1 MLQTLL
7 IWGGFTLVI
16 ADAIARIFLI
26 IRVILRRT
34 PVPDTLA
41 WFVLLLVV
49 PFISVFLYLLIGEH
63 RLGSRRLARYEH
75 FTREIETRA
84 VTHWQRH
91 GFDWSGSESTRAA
104 EQKAALEN
112 APTLFGGPPPVVPV
126 PVTITDE
133 QSRSYTPMARLLTRL
148 SSIPALV
155 GNNLDLIGDG
165 QKFFDRLIAD
175 IDNATKHV
183 HLLYYIWEDD
193 EKGRALAH
201 AVMRAAQRG
210 VTCRVL
216 ADSVGSTSLID
227 SETWNRMK
235 HAGVKVIE
243 ALPANPIRA
252 LFNRADLRNHRKI
265 AIIDG
270 TTAYCG
276 SQNITEENFR
286 KRLGSSAGPWI
297 DATVRMEGPAVQ
309 ALQATFLRDWV
320 LDSDEQL
327 RDEEKYF
334 GPPILR
340 GSSVV
345 QVIAS
350 GPGPRPDAI
359 HQAFLAM
366 LYAAREEIVITTPYF
381 VPDEATK
388 SALVNAAMR
397 GVEVIIVVP
406 DVSDN
411 PLVAAASRSHFED
424 LMEAGI
430 RIKLHQQGLLHS
442 KAAVVDRSLAVIGS
456 ANFDQRSFWLN
467 FETTLFVY
475 DSDFASLVRFL
486 QVSYMEVSKE
496 LNLRSWRHRSQ
507 LARFRDNCAQLLG
520 PLL

>member
-1 MLQTLL
+1 MLDAIA
-7 IWGGFTLVI
+7 IWGGGALVV
-16 ADAIARIFLI
+16 ADVVVRLFLI
-26 IRVILRRT
+26 ARVILRRT

-41 WFVLLLVV
+41 WVVLLLVV

-63 RLGSRRLARYEH
+63 RLGTRRLARYEL

-84 VTHWQRH
+84 VMHWRRNC
-91 GFDWSGSESTRAA
+91 FDWSGSHSTIAA
-104 EQKAALEN
+104 NEKVSREN
-112 APTLFGGPPPVVPV
+112 APTPFGGPPAVVPV

-133 QSRSYTPMARLLTRL
+133 QARSYAPMARLLTRL

-155 GNNLDLIGDG
+155 GNSLDLIGDG
-165 QKFFDRLIAD
+165 QKFFDTLIAD

-193 EKGRALAH
+193 EKGRALAK
-201 AVMRAAQRG
+201 AVMRAAERG

-216 ADSVGSTSLID
+216 VDSVGSSSLID

-235 HAGVKVIE
+235 DARVKVIE

-265 AIIDG
+265 AVIDG
-270 TTAYCG
+270 AIAYCG
-276 SQNITEENFR
+276 SQNITDENFR
-286 KRLGSSAGPWI
+286 KRLGSGAGPWI

-320 LDSDEQL
+320 LDSEEQL

-334 GPPILR
+334 GPPVLR

-359 HQAFLAM
+359 HLAFLAM
-366 LYAAREEIVITTPYF
+366 LYAAREEIIITTPYF

-388 SALVNAAMR
+388 SALVNAALR
-397 GVEVIIVVP
+397 GVEVIILVP
-406 DVSDN
+406 EVSDN

-424 LMEAGI
+424 LMDAGI
-430 RIKLHQQGLLHS
+430 RIKQHQGGLLHS
-442 KAAVVDRSLAVIGS
+442 KAAVIDRSLAVIGS

-475 DSDFASLVRFL
+475 DSDFASLLRFL
-486 QVSYMEVSKE
+486 QVSYMSQSREMN
-496 LNLRSWRHRSQ
+496 LNSWRRRSK
-507 LARFRDNCAQLLG
+507 LAKFRDNCAQLLG

>member
-1 MLQTLL
+1 MLQSLA
-7 IWGGFTLVI
+7 IWGGSALVVI
-16 ADAIARIFLI
+16 DALARIVLI
-26 IRVILRRT
+26 IRVITRRT

-49 PFISVFLYLLIGEH
+49 PFVSVFLYLLIGEH
-63 RLGSRRLARYEH
+63 RLGKRRLVHYEH

-84 VTHWQRH
+84 VMHWHRQ
-91 GFDWSGSESTRAA
+91 GFDWSDSESTRLAA
-104 EQKAALEN
+104 QKAALES
-112 APTLFGGPPPVVPV
+112 APAPYGSPPPQIPI

-133 QSRSYTPMARLLTRL
+133 QSRAYTPMARLLTRL

-165 QKFFDRLIAD
+165 QQFFDKLIAD
-175 IDNATKHV
+175 IDAAKKHV

-193 EKGRALAH
+193 EKGRDLAR
-201 AVMRAAQRG
+201 AVIRAAERG

-216 ADSVGSTSLID
+216 VDSVGSTTLID
-227 SETWNRMK
+227 SETWQKMK
-235 HAGVKVIE
+235 SAGVRVIE
-243 ALPANPIRA
+243 SLPANAIRA

-270 TTAYCG
+270 IIAYCG

-320 LDSDEQL
+320 LDSDERL
-327 RDEEKYF
+327 HNEEKYF
-334 GPPILR
+334 GAPILR

-381 VPDEATK
+381 VPDDATK
-388 SALVNAAMR
+388 SALVNAALR

-411 PLVAAASRSHFED
+411 PLVAAASRSHFDD
-424 LMEAGI
+424 LLEAGV
-430 RIKLHQQGLLHS
+430 RMKLHQQGLLHS
-442 KAAVVDRSLAVIGS
+442 KAAVIDRNLAVIGS

-475 DSDFASLVRFL
+475 DSDFAGLLRFL
-486 QVSYMEVSKE
+486 QVSYMEQSRE
-496 LNLRSWRHRSQ
+496 LDLRSWSRRSQ
-507 LARFRDNCAQLLG
+507 LTKFWDNCAQLLG